1 MQYRT
6 ERSLLVDC
14 LKALAALLIVLH
26 HLAFYGPMG
35 DKVRPLVPN
44 LWDWLAD
51 DARMAV
57 QVFLVVAGFLC
68 ARSIAPT
75 GMLQA
80 SLLPA
85 ARGRFLRVALPYH
98 VVLVIALACN
108 ELARLILPHPSISA
122 PPTFGQVLAHVL
134 LLQDVL
140 GYESLSA
147 GLWYVAIDLQL
158 FILLAVLLQI
168 GRRAEQVLQFSRAKR
183 PPDAST
189 SRPPSSTSHTP
200 VLLVAFAGLASLLY
214 FNRDPEWEPWGV
226 FFFGVYAL
234 GALAWWSSRDPNGG
248 WWLVAMTA
256 CTVVA
261 LSIAFRERLVVA
273 LVVALLLGIC
283 ARRRPSTEPAA
294 AQGLQIGHPD
304 RLVRATRWLATNSYA
319 IFLVHFPICVVVNA
333 VFTKSAPQTPAWQ
346 AIGIMAAVAASIAAG
361 ALFHARVES
370 PILRRLS
377 HRPAGAMPQA
387 PVAS

>member
-57 QVFLVVAGFLC
+57 QVFLVVAGVLC

-134 LLQDVL
+134 LLPVNNVL
-140 GYESLSA
+140 PDTLQSLTA
-147 GLWYVAIDLQL
+147 
-158 FILLAVLLQI
+158 LLI
-168 GRRAEQVLQFSRAKR
+168 
-183 PPDAST
+183 T
-189 SRPPSSTSHTP
+189 
-200 VLLVAFAGLASLLY
+200 
-214 FNRDPEWEPWGV
+214 
-226 FFFGVYAL
+226 
-234 GALAWWSSRDPNGG
+234 
-248 WWLVAMTA
+248 
-256 CTVVA
+256 VA
-261 LSIAFRERLVVA
+261 LSGV
-273 LVVALLLGIC
+273 GIS
-283 ARRRPSTEPAA
+283 ANNRHSRPV
-294 AQGLQIGHPD
+294 I
-304 RLVRATRWLATNSYA
+304 
-319 IFLVHFPICVVVNA
+319 
-333 VFTKSAPQTPAWQ
+333 
-346 AIGIMAAVAASIAAG
+346 
-361 ALFHARVES
+361 
-370 PILRRLS
+370 
-377 HRPAGAMPQA
+377 
-387 PVAS
+387 